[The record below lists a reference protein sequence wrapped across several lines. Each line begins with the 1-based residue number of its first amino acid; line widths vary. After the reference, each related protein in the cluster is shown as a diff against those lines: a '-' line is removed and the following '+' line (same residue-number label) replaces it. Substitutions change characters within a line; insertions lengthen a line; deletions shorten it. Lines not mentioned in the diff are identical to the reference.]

1 VKSNIIDGISKGPL
15 QIIIE
20 CSFAIHLF
28 FAFLII
34 LSPFLLEFEEMFKI
48 PNSKSII
55 YNDKSIIEIIVYFSI
70 RIWFKT
76 CNSKDIDND
85 FPNIHW

>member
-1 VKSNIIDGISKGPL
+1 MKSNIIESISKGPL
-15 QIIIE
+15 RIIIE

-55 YNDKSIIEIIVYFSI
+55 YNHKLIIEIIVYFST

-76 CNSKDIDND
+76 YNSKDLDND

>member
-1 VKSNIIDGISKGPL
+1 MKSNIIDGISKGPL

-28 FAFLII
+28 FAFPII
-34 LSPFLLEFEEMFKI
+34 LSPFLLEFEEMLKI

-55 YNDKSIIEIIVYFSI
+55 YNHSNYIDFS
-70 RIWFKT
+70 FF
-76 CNSKDIDND
+76 N
-85 FPNIHW
+85 

>member
-1 VKSNIIDGISKGPL
+1 MKSNIIDGISKGPL

-20 CSFAIHLF
+20 FSFAIHLF

-34 LSPFLLEFEEMFKI
+34 LNPFLLEFEEMFKI

-55 YNDKSIIEIIVYFSI
+55 YNHKLIIEMIVYNF
-70 RIWFKT
+70 F
-76 CNSKDIDND
+76 NQNLV
-85 FPNIHW
+85 